1 MKAYDYAMAMIF
13 INAGFAIVFSLG
25 IFGEV
30 FETHA
35 SAWNDLAVI
44 ANYEFVIPGTELTFP
59 GITAVAVAIAVA
71 SASFVG
77 TRVSSPSGVATTW
90 FAFLFWGSFIISF
103 VTLATIPLPGIE
115 IWLSIFMLAAT
126 LLFAITLIQMQ
137 TGGQKSNV

>member
-1 MKAYDYAMAMIF
+1 MGGLDY
-13 INAGFAIVFSLG
+13 
-25 IFGEV
+25 
-30 FETHA
+30 
-35 SAWNDLAVI
+35 DLAVI

-115 IWLSIFMLAAT
+115 IWLSVFMLAAT
-126 LLFAITLIQMQ
+126 LLFAITLKEVKIKVIINSENITTFLEYFTFFMCLIPPNIY
-137 TGGQKSNV
+137 KLYLLD